1 MLSSLG
7 LNSFKKNYVL
17 VHMKVY
23 IVTDL
28 EGVTGV
34 VSEEQVFPGRR
45 YYDEARLLLTREVN
59 AAVEGALEGGATE
72 VIVNDGHDGGFNI
85 VLEEL
90 HEEAKL
96 VHGAPRPFALAGLDS
111 SVDVVFLLGYH
122 SRAGT
127 LRGVLDHTMSS
138 QSIQNVYLNK
148 KPIGEIGIEAAI
160 AGYYGVPVGLVT
172 GCAKACEEAR
182 SLLGDIEIVVVKWG
196 FGRSF
201 AMTIAPKKARKL
213 IREASR
219 RAVERT
225 LRREFKPF
233 KVEPP
238 IELKIEY
245 TLSKYADSMES
256 KPGVERIDSRT
267 IVVRGEDLI
276 KVFRTVGFC

>member
-1 MLSSLG
+1 
-7 LNSFKKNYVL
+7 
-17 VHMKVY
+17 MKVY
-23 IVTDL
+23 ITTDL
-28 EGVTGV
+28 EGVAGV
-34 VSEEQVFPGRR
+34 VLEEQVSPGNPL
-45 YYDEARLLLTREVN
+45 YEEARLLLTREVN
-59 AAVEGALEGGATE
+59 AAIEGALEGGAKE
-72 VIVNDGHDGGFNI
+72 IIVNDGHNGGFNI

-111 SVDVVFLLGYH
+111 SVGVVFLLGYH

-138 QSIQNVYLNK
+138 QSIQNVYLNGE
-148 KPIGEIGIEAAI
+148 PIGEIGIEASI

-182 SLLGDIEIVVVKWG
+182 DLLGNIETAVVKWG

-201 AMTIAPKKARKL
+201 AMTIAPKKARKF

-219 RAVERT
+219 RAVERA
-225 LRREFKPF
+225 LKKEFKPF
-233 KVEPP
+233 VVKPP

-245 TLSKYADSMES
+245 TLSKYADSIEG
-256 KPGVERIDSRT
+256 KPDVERIGPRT
-267 IVVRGEDLI
+267 ILVRGEDLI
-276 KVFRTVGFC
+276 KVFKTVGFC